1 MNKSTLTDSCCW
13 DPNDADIATNFPCA
27 DSWATAQADSFCT
40 DTTMNRWLIDVLNPA
55 DATRCPKNTDTNIL
69 VVSETG
75 DAGVKYLTGSKEGW
89 KLNAKMPAADADAW
103 NCKALILADND
114 FKTGLSEPGY
124 LYITAEQFG
133 FGDWV
138 KVIVQPPTL
147 YQDYNFRSETEDP
160 SKMSKVFKSVRTNR
174 FIIPDAYDVLIEF
187 EPKKGDPGYNDA
199 QQAATEQGTFR
210 LKVQHIDQ
218 AKATELSTST
228 EKPFAGDETLT
239 E

>member
-1 MNKSTLTDSCCW
+1 MCLNKATLTDSCCW
-13 DPNDADIATNFPCA
+13 DPNDSDIATNFPCA
-27 DSWATAQADSFCT
+27 DSWATAQGDSFCT

-55 DATRCPKNTDTNIL
+55 DSTKCPQNTDTNIL

-75 DAGVKYLTGSKEGW
+75 DAGVKYLTGSKDGW
-89 KLNAKMPAADADAW
+89 KLNGKMPAADADAW
-103 NCKALILADND
+103 NCKALILADNT
-114 FKTGLSEPGY
+114 FKTGLSEAGY
-124 LYITAEQFG
+124 LYFTAEQFG

-160 SKMSKVFKSVRTNR
+160 SKMSKVFRSVRTNR

-187 EPKKGDPGYNDA
+187 EPKKGDPGYNDQ

-210 LKVQHIDQ
+210 LKV
-218 AKATELSTST
+218 
-228 EKPFAGDETLT
+228 
-239 E
+239 